1 MRFGRNLIVKLVLAA
16 VSIFFSAVHI
26 SAHSIEAKI
35 KFISPSRVLV
45 EGKFLEERFA
55 EEKNWTFLQS
65 YADVSDLGKRIN
77 KLVLFDEKGE
87 EVFYKRFAPGIYT
100 AKGAAVRWQY
110 EIDLKTMNE
119 PTAAAHVSWLGPDGG
134 LLMPEDLLPRLT
146 LGAGEKVSALIKLDL
161 PAGWKV
167 FTTDNKG
174 DYTGENKGGDTG
186 EDEAGESENEYSIDD
201 VSRCV
206 MAVGKIWRET
216 SIRQGSA
223 DLSFITT
230 GEWQFPDEQALG
242 IAQSILEE
250 HTLVFNEMPGDK
262 IQIVLAPFTRAVD
275 LGFWRAETRG
285 ASVVVMSSQ
294 MPFKSQAIQ
303 RLHEQLRHE
312 LFHLWIPNKLALN
325 GNYDWFFEGFT
336 LYRALRTGRR
346 LNQIRASDVLD
357 VLGRTYTLGDME
369 RKDLSLIEASKRRW
383 EGNFD
388 YVNSRGMMVAF
399 LCDLA
404 LMRESRGRRSL
415 TEVFRELYRK
425 HNDSHPE
432 QDGTKAILAILK
444 SHAELR
450 AITEK
455 YIEGKEKIDL
465 GAAIADFGLETRTSA
480 GVTVIKIKPKLTGRQ
495 KDMLGR
501 LGVNPNF

>member
-26 SAHSIEAKI
+26 YAHSIEAKI

-45 EGKFLEERFA
+45 EGKFLEQRFA

-77 KLVLFDEKGE
+77 KLTLFDEKGE
-87 EVFYKRFAPGIYT
+87 EVFYKRFAPGIFT
-100 AKGAAVRWQY
+100 AKSGAVRWQY

-146 LGAGEKVSALIKLDL
+146 LGEGEKVSALIKLDL
-161 PAGWKV
+161 PAGWKI
-167 FTTDNKG
+167 FTTDSKGDNKG
-174 DYTGENKGGDTG
+174 D
-186 EDEAGESENEYSIDD
+186 EDEGENEYSIDD
-201 VSRCV
+201 VSRSV

-223 DLSFITT
+223 QLSFITT
-230 GEWQFPDEQALG
+230 GEWQFADEQALG

-250 HTLVFNEMPGDK
+250 HNRVFNEMPGDK
-262 IQIVLAPFTRAVD
+262 IQIVLAPFTKAVD

-336 LYRALRTGRR
+336 LYRALRTGRQ

-357 VLGRTYTLGDME
+357 VLGRAYTLGDLE

-388 YVNSRGMMVAF
+388 YVNSRGMIVAF

-444 SHAELR
+444 GHPELR
-450 AITEK
+450 SITEK
-455 YIEGKEKIDL
+455 YIEGKEKIGL
-465 GAAIADFGLETRTSA
+465 AQAVADFGLETQTSA
-480 GVTVIKIKPKLTGRQ
+480 GATVIKIKSKLTGRQ
-495 KDMLGR
+495 RDMLNR
-501 LGVNPNF
+501 LGVRSEF